1 MFWDYYA
8 DKALTTVTPDKK
20 ANTGLAY
27 LSVQQAGIQ
36 GYVKDCW
43 MPTGLKCWK
52 STQIDLCSDLHIND
66 NQL

>member
-27 LSVQQAGIQ
+27 LSV
-36 GYVKDCW
+36 
-43 MPTGLKCWK
+43 
-52 STQIDLCSDLHIND
+52 
-66 NQL
+66 